1 MTAGHILRDRPA
13 VCLDITRSI
22 SRVGRGPATG
32 IDRVELAYIRHFS
45 NVNVPAFGVLRTALG
60 YILLDRHG
68 LSEAASRL
76 AEGRD
81 WGSPDLLST
90 LTQRS
95 RPERAAAESA
105 LRKVAVGRAPKG
117 RLSSLLQRKIGQGF
131 TYLNVGHSHLSDTSL
146 SAIRAGGA
154 AKILCLVHDVIPL
167 LSPETQRPGSVPVF
181 ETRMKAVCAHADL
194 ILTSA
199 KTTEQSITNALQW
212 FGPVPA
218 TAAIPLGVDT
228 ARHPAGD
235 EEQGPYFVVV
245 GTLDPRKGIDMLL
258 DVWGDLKDRLGP
270 EVPRLALIGRRG
282 WGPAG
287 LHKRLDRAV
296 ASGAVVELDSCTDE
310 ERVRYVA
317 NAWAVLQPSALE
329 GYGLPV
335 FEAAALGT
343 PVIASDLPVYR
354 EFLGDLP
361 VYVPSGDLYHWKKA
375 IEQHIEQCREGPIP
389 RNPRFDPPSWADH
402 FAALDRLLTGRLIPE
417 AVPADGV

>member
-32 IDRVELAYIRHFS
+32 IDRVELAYIQHFADAE
-45 NVNVPAFGVLRTALG
+45 VPAFGVLHTALG
-60 YILLDRHG
+60 YILLDKHG
-68 LSEAASRL
+68 LSEASSRL
-76 AEGRD
+76 AEDRD

-90 LTQRS
+90 FTQRS
-95 RPERAAAESA
+95 SPERAAAESA
-105 LRKVAVGRAPKG
+105 LRKIAVGRAPKG
-117 RLSSLLQRKIGQGF
+117 RLSALLQRKVGQGF

-146 SAIRAGGA
+146 SAIRTGGA

-181 ETRMKAVCAHADL
+181 EARMKAICTHADL

-199 KTTEQSITNALQW
+199 KTTEQSITNALQR
-212 FGPVPA
+212 FGPVPETA
-218 TAAIPLGVDT
+218 TIALGVDN
-228 ARHPAGD
+228 ARGPGRD
-235 EEQGPYFVVV
+235 EQQDPYFVVV
-245 GTLDPRKGIDMLL
+245 GTLDPRKGIDLVL
-258 DVWGDLKDRLGP
+258 DVWDDLRDRLGP
-270 EVPRLALIGRRG
+270 EMPRLVLIGRRG
-282 WGPAG
+282 WGPAC

-310 ERVRYVA
+310 ERVRYVS

-343 PVIASDLPVYR
+343 PVFASDLPVYR
-354 EFLGDLP
+354 EFLSDLP
-361 VYVPSGDLYHWKKA
+361 VYVPSGGLYHWKKA
-375 IEQHIEQCREGPIP
+375 IEQYIEQCREGPIP
-389 RNPRFDPPSWADH
+389 RKPRFDPPSWADH
-402 FAALDRLLTGRLIPE
+402 FAALDGLLTGRLIPE
-417 AVPADGV
+417 AVPADGD